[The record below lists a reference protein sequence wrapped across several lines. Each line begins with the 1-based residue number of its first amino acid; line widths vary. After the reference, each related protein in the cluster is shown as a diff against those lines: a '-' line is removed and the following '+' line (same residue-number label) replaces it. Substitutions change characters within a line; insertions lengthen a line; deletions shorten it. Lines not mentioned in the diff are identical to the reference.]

1 MKFAKHAREPIQLNL
16 TPLIDVVF
24 LLLIFFM
31 VTTTFNQ
38 DTQLQIELPT
48 MSTQQT
54 SDAQAIQVFVN
65 RQGQIA
71 LEDQILLNTSALTLK
86 EAIMS
91 HPKYNPQSKIIV
103 SADAQ
108 APHQMVV
115 RVLDVAAGVGYQ
127 QVQIR
132 GDLTN

>member
-1 MKFAKHAREPIQLNL
+1 MKFAKQNRQALQINL

-38 DTQLQIELPT
+38 DTQLQIDLPQIT
-48 MSTQQT
+48 MQQQ
-54 SDAQAIQVFVN
+54 SDAEAIQVFVN
-65 RQGQIA
+65 KQGQIA
-71 LEDQILLNTSALTLK
+71 VEEQLLLNTSALTLND
-86 EAIMS
+86 AIKA
-91 HPKYNPQSKIIV
+91 HNKFNPDGRLIL

-115 RVLDVAAGVGYQ
+115 RVMDVAAQLGYH

-132 GDLTN
+132 GDLNQ

>member
-1 MKFAKHAREPIQLNL
+1 MKFAKQTRLPLQINL

-38 DTQLQIELPT
+38 DTQLQIDLPKLA
-48 MSTQQT
+48 TQQYT
-54 SDAQAIQVFVN
+54 DADALQIFVN
-65 RQGQIA
+65 KQGQIA
-71 LEDQILLNTSALTLK
+71 VEDKLLLNTAATTVHK
-86 EAIMS
+86 AIQE
-91 HPKYNPQSKIIV
+91 HVKFNPEGRIIL

-115 RVLDVAAGVGYQ
+115 RVMDVATQLGYS

-132 GDLTN
+132 GDLN

>member
-1 MKFAKHAREPIQLNL
+1 MKFANHARQPLQLNL

-31 VTTTFNQ
+31 VTTTFNK
-38 DTQLQIELPT
+38 DTQLQIDLPKVA
-48 MSTQQT
+48 TQQL
-54 SDAQAIQVFVN
+54 SDSEAIQVFVN

-71 LEDQILLNTSALTLK
+71 LENELLLNTSALTLTD
-86 EAIMS
+86 AIKA
-91 HPKYNPQSKIIV
+91 HAKYNPQGKVIL

-115 RVLDVAAGVGYQ
+115 RVMDVAAQLGYQ

-132 GDLTN
+132 GDLSN